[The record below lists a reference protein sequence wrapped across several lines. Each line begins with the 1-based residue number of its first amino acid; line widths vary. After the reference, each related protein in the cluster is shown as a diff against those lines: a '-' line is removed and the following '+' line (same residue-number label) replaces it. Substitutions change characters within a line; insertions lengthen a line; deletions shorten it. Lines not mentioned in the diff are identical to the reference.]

1 MNELMNELMKLEIFP
16 STIQVSGI
24 ADRSV
29 PLIEN
34 ENENEKKERKKK
46 Q

>member
-34 ENENEKKERKKK
+34 ENEKKERKKK